1 MRDGRKK
8 KEKRKTII
16 LKKINL
22 VVLITCYQVDRKD
35 KEIYKIQ
42 IVRFYK
48 NVLLRFSFSI
58 SKNINLSIKAR
69 DMKGI
74 SNDTSCTLLS
84 N

>member
-22 VVLITCYQVDRKD
+22 VVLITYYQVDRKD
-35 KEIYKIQ
+35 EEIYKIQ
-42 IVRFYK
+42 IVF
-48 NVLLRFSFSI
+48 VMSFSI